1 FYGLSLSVVAAAALV
16 LPFADQVYS
25 QQTGGVFAGKGK
37 VIRAPRSSGQAR
49 PDRPAKDGTAKDRT
63 AESEHVEDRRADDA
77 YRDEDLKPM
86 VAGRTLREIERLEFD
101 CFHEVNLQREAH
113 GLKPLRYSEELLEVA
128 RFYSRRMA
136 EENFFS
142 HKDPDGRTVRQRV
155 TDAGITW
162 RVVGENL
169 AYSNGYINPVAVSV
183 KGWMESPGH
192 RKNILDPAYSEA
204 AIGAWISSN
213 GTVYFTEIFLK
224 K

>member
-1 FYGLSLSVVAAAALV
+1 MKKFYGLSLSVVAAAVALV
-16 LPFADQVYS
+16 LPLANQVYS

-37 VIRAPRSSGQAR
+37 VVRAPRPSGQAR
-49 PDRPAKDGTAKDRT
+49 SERPAKDRAG
-63 AESEHVEDRRADDA
+63 EPEPGEGRRAEDA

-86 VAGRTLREIERLEFD
+86 VAGRTLREIERLESD
-101 CFHEVNLQREAH
+101 CFHEVNVQREAH

-128 RFYSRRMA
+128 RYYSRRMA

-155 TDAGITW
+155 TEAGITW
-162 RVVGENL
+162 RVLGENL

-192 RKNILDPAYSEA
+192 RKNILDPTYAET

-213 GTVYFTEIFLK
+213 GTIYFTEIFLK
-224 K
+224 N